1 MLIQLYVTIWPVLI
15 ILIKAPLSLGG
26 CSNVIDSYFNK
37 KFITTLGLLC
47 MYFTIGTSIPGLS
60 HIVMIRLDMS
70 RGNKLVCN
78 CCYLSFKFVSNQIL
92 TFVIS
97 ARFCMHHQRGKTIW
111 SLSYFELKGG
121 LFITYKRKWI
131 MHFHSAII
139 IINK

>member
-1 MLIQLYVTIWPVLI
+1 
-15 ILIKAPLSLGG
+15 
-26 CSNVIDSYFNK
+26 
-37 KFITTLGLLC
+37 